1 MTVLAVAAFVILVG
15 LMISFRI
22 MRRGIGS
29 LEQSTERMRERIAG
43 EERRIADDKRHMS
56 SEEHMAVTRAAV
68 ADLLRLTPGRENC
81 VMEEDGRRLVL
92 HLPEGE
98 VSVML
103 AVQEMTLRCAQKAL
117 AGQSVWQVRGCGQDA
132 DFRDIASA
140 MRHLDG
146 ILRGATAEERELP
159 QFSRRFAPQALP
171 LRRTPCPPCPAGADG
186 ASAPGEVD
194 LPVVEPALD
203 PTVPTPEVPAY
214 LLEEKTAP

>member
-29 LEQSTERMRERIAG
+29 LEQSSERMRERIAG

-68 ADLLRLTPGRENC
+68 ADLVRLTPGREGC
-81 VMEEDGRRLVL
+81 AVEENGHRIVL

-98 VSVML
+98 VSMTL
-103 AVQEMTLRCAQKAL
+103 AVQEMTLRSSRKSL
-117 AGQSVWQVRGCGQDA
+117 AGHSVWQVRGCGQDA

-146 ILRGATAEERELP
+146 ILRGASAEERELP
-159 QFSRRFAPQALP
+159 QFSRRFAPQAP
-171 LRRTPCPPCPAGADG
+171 ALRRTPCPPSEGDG
-186 ASAPGEVD
+186 AAPSGAGI
-194 LPVVEPALD
+194 LPPPD
-203 PTVPTPEVPAY
+203 PTAPTPEVPAY
-214 LLEEKTAP
+214 LLEDKTAP